1 MDTRNQHYMLPYLI
15 LQVINIGRFK
25 LLVCPKYKQIK
36 LLQVYMYVYVFLQ
49 HYIIYTSSVEIKQA

>member
-36 LLQVYMYVYVFLQ
+36 LLQVCM
-49 HYIIYTSSVEIKQA
+49 YTSSYNTTLFTHLQWK